1 MQGQNTFEYAYIVNR
16 WILQSQ
22 GSSKHQQIRNNHF
35 TTKQLDFPGSS
46 HWLRISLSM
55 VAKKTHTVGSTT
67 TPGIKQPLSL
77 DLHQASLLTKVPWDL
92 VTTWPRPVTHAFHL
106 DLNIWGQFLKE
117 VQSQANCL
125 SLGGSG
131 RCCITFLSWACPQPH
146 FWLFCLSRSSWQD
159 KIRGA
164 NTYDCHFHSAAA
176 QMPKPERNAD

>member
-1 MQGQNTFEYAYIVNR
+1 MNLAIARIIQAPTNQEQPLHHWTAWFPRFQPLAQNLPIY
-16 WILQSQ
+16 
-22 GSSKHQQIRNNHF
+22 GS
-35 TTKQLDFPGSS
+35 L
-46 HWLRISLSM
+46 
-55 VAKKTHTVGSTT
+55 KKHTVGSTT
-67 TPGIKQPLSL
+67 TPGTKQPLSL

-92 VTTWPRPVTHAFHL
+92 VTTWPRPITHAFHL

-117 VQSQANCL
+117 VQSQATCL
-125 SLGGSG
+125 SFGGSG